1 MGVLFVFIIL
11 IYVAVR
17 ILKEQS
23 GMGDFYRSMGDN
35 KRANESDSA
44 VAAAGTII
52 AFIVIIIILAL
63 LGAGQQQK

>member
-1 MGVLFVFIIL
+1 MGGLFVFIIL

-35 KRANESDSA
+35 KRANESSMP
-44 VAAAGTII
+44 GSQSII
-52 AFIVIIIILAL
+52 TFLFISNSFL
-63 LGAGQQQK
+63 Q

>member
-17 ILKEQS
+17 ILKEES

-35 KRANESDSA
+35 KRANESDGA
-44 VAAAGTII
+44 VGCAVIFL

-63 LGAGQQQK
+63 LGVWQ